1 MFMSKTLV
9 MNFLNEGGKK
19 VSIKVNNV
27 KEDVTEVEAKAAM
40 DAIIAK
46 NIFASS
52 GGDLRSK
59 DSAQLIDKTTSDFE
73 VK

>member
-1 MFMSKTLV
+1 MSKTLV

-19 VSIKVNNV
+19 VSIRVNNV
-27 KEDVTEVEAKAAM
+27 KEGVTEAETKAAM
-40 DAIIAK
+40 DAIVAK

-52 GGDLRSK
+52 GGDLKTK